1 VPTLNELAENYKNI
15 ADLMDDD
22 TIEPEILSIALKTI
36 EGDIAT
42 KSQNIAVILNSMD
55 ADINII
61 EAEIQRL
68 KNRKDSIKNKH
79 DWLKNHLQFHLEN
92 LKLDKVKTPL
102 FTILLQK
109 NPGSVKVLDEKAIP
123 AKFLTIIPQTT
134 VPDKKLIAA
143 ALKAGENVAGCE
155 IVQEKSLRIR

>member
-1 VPTLNELAENYKNI
+1 MPALYELAASYKNI
-15 ADLMDDD
+15 AELLDDPLIPQEAI
-22 TIEPEILSIALKTI
+22 TSAMAIV
-36 EGDIAT
+36 EGDIAV

-55 ADINII
+55 SDITIL
-61 EAEIQRL
+61 EAEIKRL
-68 KNRKDSIKNKH
+68 TNRKTAIDKGKK
-79 DWLKNHLQFHLEN
+79 WLKGYLQEQLEKIGQKQ
-92 LKLDKVKTPL
+92 LKTPM
-102 FTILLQK
+102 FTISIQN
-109 NPGSVKVLDEKAIP
+109 NPPAVQVTDEKAIP